1 MFSEKSH
8 ATAYN
13 LQVEKTLLHFHEKQL
28 LKKSNSIRFDIPERS
43 LAKKKKKNGGH
54 TKRRQKAIVNIYGLI
69 CRQSSRLHHSP
80 CFFGSAQSGQKYH
93 SSSFK

>member
-43 LAKKKKKNGGH
+43 LAKKKKKTEGIRRGG
-54 TKRRQKAIVNIYGLI
+54 KK
-69 CRQSSRLHHSP
+69 QS
-80 CFFGSAQSGQKYH
+80 
-93 SSSFK
+93 